1 METEEKREKKK
12 VNKIE
17 QILDE
22 DQDMLAEAK
31 PFINLMMQY
40 KCAIKSRLKSPAS
53 IYEKLRRKR
62 INKRKGTVISPLQ
75 PFCNQFL
82 FL

>member
-1 METEEKREKKK
+1 
-12 VNKIE
+12 
-17 QILDE
+17 
-22 DQDMLAEAK
+22 MLAEAK

-62 INKRKGTVISPLQ
+62 INKREGD
-75 PFCNQFL
+75 CNQSPSAIL
-82 FL
+82 